1 MVSYQDGESVSSTP
15 TKAKLFRFIIRE
27 VQLQPYCLPSS
38 LSSFQVARDW
48 GADWGLRMAYRG
60 TMSKKKELFGSAGG
74 GDSARYAAEQTRN
87 LMEEQNNAQISMLK
101 DQVSM
106 LKELSLD
113 INVEVNDQNK
123 FLGGMETDF
132 DSTQGLLGGTMG
144 KLKTMVEA
152 GGSSHMC
159 LLIGFVVFVFLV
171 IYWIL
176 GHKG

>member
-1 MVSYQDGESVSSTP
+1 M
-15 TKAKLFRFIIRE
+15 
-27 VQLQPYCLPSS
+27 
-38 LSSFQVARDW
+38 
-48 GADWGLRMAYRG
+48 RMAYRG